1 MGNLSGPH
9 LSNVTVN
16 YYFTVPADTVSTTQ
30 VSDTIVVVSVVTVVV
45 SVVVSVEQEAIMTT
59 KPRIRSFFML
69 QK

>member
-9 LSNVTVN
+9 LNNVTVT
-16 YYFTVPADTVSTTQ
+16 YYFAVPVDTESTTH
-30 VSDTIVVVSVVTVVV
+30 VSDTMVVSVVTVVV

-69 QK
+69 QR

>member
-1 MGNLSGPH
+1 MGNLSEPH

-30 VSDTIVVVSVVTVVV
+30 VSDTIVVSVVTVVV

>member
-1 MGNLSGPH
+1 MGNLSEPH
-9 LSNVTVN
+9 LNNVTVN
-16 YYFTVPADTVSTTQ
+16 YYFAVSADTESTTQ
-30 VSDTIVVVSVVTVVV
+30 VSDTIVVSVVTVVV

>member
-1 MGNLSGPH
+1 MRNLSEPH
-9 LSNVTVN
+9 LNNVTVT
-16 YYFTVPADTVSTTQ
+16 YYFAVPVDTESTTQ
-30 VSDTIVVVSVVTVVV
+30 VSDTIVVSVVTVVV

>member
-1 MGNLSGPH
+1 MGNLSEPH
-9 LSNVTVN
+9 LNNVTVT
-16 YYFTVPADTVSTTQ
+16 YYFAVSADTESTTQ
-30 VSDTIVVVSVVTVVV
+30 VSDTIVVSVVTVVV

>member
-1 MGNLSGPH
+1 MGNLSEPH

-30 VSDTIVVVSVVTVVV
+30 VSVVTVVV
-45 SVVVSVEQEAIMTT
+45 SVVVSVEQEANMATT
-59 KPRIRSFFML
+59 PRIRSFFML

>member
-1 MGNLSGPH
+1 MGNLSEPH

-30 VSDTIVVVSVVTVVV
+30 VSDTMVVSVVTVVV
-45 SVVVSVEQEAIMTT
+45 SVVVSVEQEANMATT
-59 KPRIRSFFML
+59 PRIRSFFML

>member
-1 MGNLSGPH
+1 MGNLSEPH

-30 VSDTIVVVSVVTVVV
+30 VSDTMVVSVVTVVV